1 MQMKISRLE
10 YVDIMKELSV
20 GSKVYITKK
29 SSETVQK
36 TNVAFIQMNK
46 GDYAFIKMII
56 HLQ

>member
-10 YVDIMKELSV
+10 YVDIMIDRYK
-20 GSKVYITKK
+20 KVYITKK
-29 SSETVQK
+29 PSETVQK